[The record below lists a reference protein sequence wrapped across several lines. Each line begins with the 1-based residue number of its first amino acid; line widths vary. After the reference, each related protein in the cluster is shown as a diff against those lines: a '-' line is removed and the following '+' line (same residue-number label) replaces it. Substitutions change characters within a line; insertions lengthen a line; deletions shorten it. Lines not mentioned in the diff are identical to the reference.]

1 MRKTRLKIDDLAIES
16 FPTDDGSAAEAGTVR
31 AHAATEGCHTFIF
44 EGCGQTQF
52 QTCAPTRLG
61 SPCFCS

>member
-1 MRKTRLKIDDLAIES
+1 MHKIRLKIDDLAIES
-16 FPTDDGSAAEAGTVR
+16 FPTGRADATKAGTVR
-31 AHAATEGCHTFIF
+31 AHAATYIF
-44 EGCGQTQF
+44 QGCGQTQF

>member
-1 MRKTRLKIDDLAIES
+1 MPKTRLKIDDLAIDS
-16 FPTDDGSAAEAGTVR
+16 FTTDAGATTEAGTVR
-31 AHAATEGCHTFIF
+31 AHAATYIF

>member
-1 MRKTRLKIDDLAIES
+1 MRKTRLEIDDLAIES
-16 FPTDDGSAAEAGTVR
+16 FPTDDGNAAEAGTVR
-31 AHAATEGCHTFIF
+31 AHAATFIF